1 MTWFPLPPGAAGR
14 ALADVPKCCN
24 RLVVRVSPKVR
35 LVSVP
40 SFALSFPPLSTLHL
54 TYHRR

>member
-14 ALADVPKCCN
+14 ALAEVPKCCN

-40 SFALSFPPLSTLHL
+40 LSFPPLSTLRL